1 MAGKETPRQKMINM
15 MYLIFIAMLALNL
28 SKQILQSFGTMN
40 EELTETNVEL
50 VDRNKQFMQG
60 LEEKAEE
67 QAEKYLSLK
76 MKADSI
82 RNISTGLYNYL
93 ESVKEGA
100 FISAEEKGIARTNY
114 SKLDNTAYYT
124 SQFFDGE
131 NYKQAG
137 QEFID
142 QINGFREKFVKIA
155 SSDPKLVSIA
165 EEVNSKFSTDD
176 IPVDDGKPRKYLDY
190 HYKEMPL
197 IVGITK
203 ISLLQ
208 STLQNIE
215 AQLLSTMLEGKL
227 KIEASLT
234 NFDAIVVPDKNAFFA
249 GENFTGRI
257 ILGKNDPT
265 LKADKV
271 IINGKELD
279 EDAMQA
285 GQTLLNFN
293 VGYQVGTRDIKG
305 EFIFTEE
312 GEAIPIPVNSKYE
325 VINRPNKAIISADK
339 MKVIYR
345 GVINPI
351 SVSIPGIADNR
362 ISVSAP
368 GISKIGSN
376 YAIDLAAEIP
386 EALQGLDSMLIN
398 AVGSLEGG
406 DRISSSENFRIKDL
420 PRPLATV
427 AGNIGLF
434 DFGKEDLKA
443 TRLRARF
450 DESFA
455 YDLPVVVSRFNLSVP
470 GQPPITVLSS
480 RMTDEDRDLID
491 AARKGDIVTISAIKV
506 RAEGTQYPIKD
517 PLPLSILITD

>member
-1 MAGKETPRQKMINM
+1 
-15 MYLIFIAMLALNL
+15 
-28 SKQILQSFGTMN
+28 
-40 EELTETNVEL
+40 
-50 VDRNKQFMQG
+50 
-60 LEEKAEE
+60 
-67 QAEKYLSLK
+67 
-76 MKADSI
+76 
-82 RNISTGLYNYL
+82 
-93 ESVKEGA
+93 
-100 FISAEEKGIARTNY
+100 
-114 SKLDNTAYYT
+114 
-124 SQFFDGE
+124 
-131 NYKQAG
+131 
-137 QEFID
+137 
-142 QINGFREKFVKIA
+142 
-155 SSDPKLVSIA
+155 
-165 EEVNSKFSTDD
+165 
-176 IPVDDGKPRKYLDY
+176 
-190 HYKEMPL
+190 
-197 IVGITK
+197 
-203 ISLLQ
+203 
-208 STLQNIE
+208 
-215 AQLLSTMLEGKL
+215 
-227 KIEASLT
+227 
-234 NFDAIVVPDKNAFFA
+234 
-249 GENFTGRI
+249 
-257 ILGKNDPT
+257 
-265 LKADKV
+265 
-271 IINGKELD
+271 
-279 EDAMQA
+279 
-285 GQTLLNFN
+285 
-293 VGYQVGTRDIKG
+293 
-305 EFIFTEE
+305 
-312 GEAIPIPVNSKYE
+312 
-325 VINRPNKAIISADK
+325 

-480 RMTDEDRDLID
+480 RMTDEARDLID